1 MAGHQNNYAVG
12 YMATLRLDKDGQV
25 KMPKSARRRLR
36 LKTGSALTMLQIGQ
50 GVLLLPEQEELE
62 AVCERIRRTLLKTG
76 RTKRDILATLPEV
89 RQRVFKELYGEL
101 NDDEPS

>member
-1 MAGHQNNYAVG
+1 MAGQQGKSVG
-12 YMATLRLDKDGQV
+12 YVATVHLDKNGQV
-25 KMPKSARRRLR
+25 EIPQSARRRMR
-36 LKTGSALTMLQIGQ
+36 LKEGSALTMFQMGQ

-76 RTKRDILATLPEV
+76 RTKRDILATLPEA
-89 RQRVFKELYGEL
+89 RKRVFKELYGEW